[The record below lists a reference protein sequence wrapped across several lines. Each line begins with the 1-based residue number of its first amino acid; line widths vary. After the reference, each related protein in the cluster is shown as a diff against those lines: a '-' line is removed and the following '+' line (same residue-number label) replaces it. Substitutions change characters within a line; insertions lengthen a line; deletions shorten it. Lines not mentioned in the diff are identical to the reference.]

1 MPNNNPIKIDIER
14 SGFPVTIGDVDL
26 FFESTFESL
35 KRFLSIDDAV
45 KERAALID
53 KMVDELPDMDD
64 PKNMTGETFDKATEL
79 VKAQAELSYDL
90 TFGEGT
96 FKRLYKKYPDVW
108 ALQEAYDYASIAIAD
123 RLVEY
128 AEERTYRMEQAQKDA
143 LEKKRKKRS

>member
-79 VKAQAELSYDL
+79 VKAQAEH
-90 TFGEGT
+90 
-96 FKRLYKKYPDVW
+96 PM
-108 ALQEAYDYASIAIAD
+108 I
-123 RLVEY
+123 
-128 AEERTYRMEQAQKDA
+128 
-143 LEKKRKKRS
+143 